1 LATEELFADPDP
13 VRAAQ
18 RAMQAIL
25 GMGRLDIA
33 RLRRAADGCQVN

>member
-25 GMGRLDIA
+25 GMGRRHREA
-33 RLRRAADGCQVN
+33 APPADGYQVN